1 MLMVLVFQPSPL
13 ALAQPDAILL
23 TPDRLQTKFDDPT
36 EFFRNWKYHPGDG
49 VEWSKPAFD
58 DSNWETLESTLLES
72 RTMPQSGWTGIGW
85 FRLHL
90 AVDSSLWSVPLV
102 LGYRQFGGA
111 AEIYL
116 DGKPLYR
123 FGTVGTSKR
132 TETTDLAF
140 DMKAKIEPISFGN
153 QTEHLIAV
161 RYSNFTRSSLWLTDF
176 PMGFA
181 MTVLGGDITDHLADA
196 AERNRKRTGYQ
207 FFFCGTLLAFTL
219 LHLLMFSFYPQV
231 RENLYYAAFTGSFA
245 MMTFIDFDFEFI
257 TADGKLLVFETLFK
271 ITIIL
276 IGVSG
281 CRFLYALFYPKLP
294 KPFWVIFTVGFAMGL
309 LSLYISWDYIFLF
322 VLISLAEML
331 RVIVL
336 SIARKKH
343 GAWIIGIG
351 GLIFIV
357 GSVCSI
363 FIESVPAYKYAY
375 LSGVLGLVISMSVYL
390 ARRFAQTNKSLENQ
404 LTQVKALSS
413 DLSDANAQLEEYS
426 RTLEQKVEQR
436 TREVQEK
443 QAQLVQS
450 AKMASLGNL
459 VAGVAHEINNPIG
472 VVNSAADILNRGVD
486 KVISELEIAEF
497 LDNRRLNRTLK
508 VLQDSIRLISTAG
521 ERIST
526 TVRSLRNFARLDEA
540 EFQTADIH
548 EGLDSTLALLAHEL
562 KHKVKVIKTYGE
574 IPHIECYPHQ
584 LNQAFMQVLVNA
596 IEAIE
601 SEGTITIKT
610 FADNEKVYVQIA
622 DTGRGIPHEHLHRI
636 FDPGF
641 TTKGVGVGTGL
652 GLSISYNIVEKH
664 NGQIDVESQPEAGT
678 VFTLHLPI
686 RAPILAH
693 S

>member
-1 MLMVLVFQPSPL
+1 M
-13 ALAQPDAILL
+13 
-23 TPDRLQTKFDDPT
+23 
-36 EFFRNWKYHPGDG
+36 
-49 VEWSKPAFD
+49 
-58 DSNWETLESTLLES
+58 
-72 RTMPQSGWTGIGW
+72 
-85 FRLHL
+85 
-90 AVDSSLWSVPLV
+90 
-102 LGYRQFGGA
+102 
-111 AEIYL
+111 
-116 DGKPLYR
+116 
-123 FGTVGTSKR
+123 
-132 TETTDLAF
+132 
-140 DMKAKIEPISFGN
+140 
-153 QTEHLIAV
+153 
-161 RYSNFTRSSLWLTDF
+161 
-176 PMGFA
+176 
-181 MTVLGGDITDHLADA
+181 
-196 AERNRKRTGYQ
+196 
-207 FFFCGTLLAFTL
+207 
-219 LHLLMFSFYPQV
+219 
-231 RENLYYAAFTGSFA
+231 
-245 MMTFIDFDFEFI
+245 
-257 TADGKLLVFETLFK
+257 
-271 ITIIL
+271 
-276 IGVSG
+276 
-281 CRFLYALFYPKLP
+281 
-294 KPFWVIFTVGFAMGL
+294 
-309 LSLYISWDYIFLF
+309 
-322 VLISLAEML
+322 
-331 RVIVL
+331 
-336 SIARKKH
+336 
-343 GAWIIGIG
+343 
-351 GLIFIV
+351 
-357 GSVCSI
+357 
-363 FIESVPAYKYAY
+363 
-375 LSGVLGLVISMSVYL
+375 ISMSVYL

-540 EFQTADIH
+540 EFQKADIH